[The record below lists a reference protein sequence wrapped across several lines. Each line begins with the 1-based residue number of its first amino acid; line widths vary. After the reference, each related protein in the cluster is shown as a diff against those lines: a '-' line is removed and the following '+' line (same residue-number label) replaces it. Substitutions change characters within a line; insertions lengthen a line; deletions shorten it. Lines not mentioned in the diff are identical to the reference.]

1 MISKTC
7 PFCLDQS
14 SDQVVHWGRHNF
26 IMRTNDPVLVG
37 SLMILP
43 IEHRETVF
51 DLTPEEW
58 DEAQEL
64 LARAKELIDAEVS
77 PDGYSVGWNVGGVG
91 GQTIPH
97 VHLHVIPRH
106 VDEPL
111 AGKGIRVHI
120 KQPTNRRPS

>member
-7 PFCLDQS
+7 PLCLDQS
-14 SDQVVHWGRHNF
+14 SDQVAHRGRYNF

-51 DLTPEEW
+51 DLTQEEW

-64 LARAKELIDAEVS
+64 LARAKELIDADVS
-77 PDGYSVGWNVGGVG
+77 PDGYSVGWNVGEAG

-106 VDEPL
+106 ADEPL
-111 AGKGIRVHI
+111 AGKGIRAHI

>member
-1 MISKTC
+1 M
-7 PFCLDQS
+7 
-14 SDQVVHWGRHNF
+14 H
-26 IMRTNDPVLVG
+26 TNDPVLVG

-91 GQTIPH
+91 GQTI
-97 VHLHVIPRH
+97 R
-106 VDEPL
+106 
-111 AGKGIRVHI
+111 
-120 KQPTNRRPS
+120 TSTFM